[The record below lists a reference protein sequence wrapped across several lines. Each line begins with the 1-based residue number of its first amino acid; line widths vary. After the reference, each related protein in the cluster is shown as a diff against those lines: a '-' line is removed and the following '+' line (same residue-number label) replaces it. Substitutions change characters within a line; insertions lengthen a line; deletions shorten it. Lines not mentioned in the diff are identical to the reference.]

1 MKRRIEFRAEIT
13 GFVDLEI
20 EESGQPTADPDGE
33 MTDGEATET
42 AITTAIGQ
50 KKEVFVF
57 GPNIE
62 PAIVFID
69 EIDINI
75 EGECEDED

>member
-1 MKRRIEFRAEIT
+1 MKRRIEFRAEVT

-20 EESGQPTADPDGE
+20 NESGQPTADPDGD
-33 MTDGEATET
+33 MTDGEAAET

-62 PAIVFID
+62 PAEVWFD
-69 EIDINI
+69 DIDITI
-75 EGECEDED
+75 EGECEDE